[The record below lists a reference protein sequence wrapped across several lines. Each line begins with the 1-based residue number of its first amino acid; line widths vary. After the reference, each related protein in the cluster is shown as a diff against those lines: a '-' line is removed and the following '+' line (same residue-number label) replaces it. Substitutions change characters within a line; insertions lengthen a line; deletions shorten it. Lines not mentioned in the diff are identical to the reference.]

1 MKPMLKPEEIRSAQ
15 FIDTFFPVI
24 DGVVQTV
31 HNYAL
36 NMNQRS
42 YSCVVCPKGKESYDD
57 SQLGY
62 DVFREISVSFPKVEY
77 SLAAPLDPNV
87 LKELKNRGCNI
98 FHAHSPFNS
107 GVQASM
113 LAHYLDIPVVATFHS
128 KYWND
133 AFQYTHSTLAADLMA
148 KWVVNFYNTCDAVW
162 ACSEGTA
169 ETLRG
174 YGYQGEI
181 TVMTNGTSFKA
192 PQNPEELRARAQRA
206 FQLPQGK
213 NTLLFVGHQIW
224 QKNLKLVLDTF
235 RLLCNE
241 SDDYRMVIV
250 GKGIAEDE
258 VKDYAVSLGL
268 TGEQIVFTGGISDRD
283 LLSGVFLNADLFF
296 FPSVYDNTPLVVR
309 EAAAVGVPSLLT
321 RGSNAAE
328 SVNPGVNGFVAE
340 ENAEAMRDEI
350 KRIFA
355 EPGYVKAIGQK
366 AKETIPIP
374 WEDLIP
380 RVYEQYAQI
389 IDRKQF
395 EIKSGKHKILPLK

>member
-1 MKPMLKPEEIRSAQ
+1 MLLKPEEIRSAQ

-42 YSCVVCPKGKESYDD
+42 YSCVVCPKAKEPYDD

-62 DVFREISVSFPKVEY
+62 EVFREPAISFPHVEY
-77 SLAAPLDPNV
+77 SLASPMDLRLAL
-87 LKELKNRGCNI
+87 ELKHRNSNI

-107 GVQASM
+107 GMYAAI
-113 LAHYLDIPVVATFHS
+113 LARYAEIPLVATFHS
-128 KYWND
+128 KYWDD
-133 AFQYTHSTLAADLMA
+133 AYQYTHSTVAADLMA
-148 KWVVNFYNTCDAVW
+148 KWVVNFYNSCDAVW

-181 TVMTNGTSFKA
+181 TVMTNGTNFKA
-192 PQNPEELRARAQRA
+192 PDNPDELRAQAKAQFA
-206 FQLPQGK
+206 LPEEK
-213 NTLLFVGHQIW
+213 HTLLFVGHQIW

-235 RLLCNE
+235 RLLCDE
-241 SDDYRMVIV
+241 SDDYRLVIV
-250 GKGIAEDE
+250 GKGIAENE
-258 VKDYAVSLGL
+258 VKDYAASLDL
-268 TGEQIVFTGGISDRD
+268 SERIVFTGGISDRG

-309 EAAAVGVPSLLT
+309 EAAAMGVPSLLT

-328 SVNPGVNGFVAE
+328 SVKAGVNGFVAD
-340 ENAEAMRDEI
+340 ENAEAMKAEI
-350 KRIFA
+350 TRIFA

-374 WEDLIP
+374 WEELIP
-380 RVYEQYAQI
+380 RVYAQYAEI
-389 IDRKQF
+389 IERKQLDL
-395 EIKSGKHKILPLK
+395 KNGRKKILPF

>member
-1 MKPMLKPEEIRSAQ
+1 MLKPEEIRSAQ
-15 FIDTFFPVI
+15 FIDTYFPII

-57 SQLGY
+57 SRLGY
-62 DVFREISVSFPKVEY
+62 DVFRELAFSFPKVEY
-77 SLAAPLDPNV
+77 SLAAPMDLTII
-87 LKELKNRGCNI
+87 KELRSKDVNI

-107 GVQASM
+107 GVYASM
-113 LAHYLDIPVVATFHS
+113 LAHLADIPVVATFHS

-133 AFQYTHSTLAADLMA
+133 AYQYTHSTVAADLMA
-148 KWVVNFYNTCDAVW
+148 KWVVNFYNSCDAVW

-169 ETLRG
+169 DTLRS

-181 TVMTNGTSFKA
+181 TVMTNGTNFKA
-192 PQNPEELRARAQRA
+192 PSNPDVLRERARAE
-206 FQLPQGK
+206 FGLPQGK
-213 NTLLFVGHQIW
+213 HTLLFVGHQIW

-235 RLLCNE
+235 RALCDV
-241 SDDYRMVIV
+241 SDDYRMVIT
-250 GKGIAEDE
+250 GKGIAENE
-258 VKDYAVSLGL
+258 VKDYAASLGL

-309 EAAAVGVPSLLT
+309 EAAAMAVPSLLT
-321 RGSNAAE
+321 KGSNAAE
-328 SVNPGVNGFVAE
+328 SVMPGVNGFVAE

-350 KRIFA
+350 LRIFA
-355 EPGYVKAIGQK
+355 EPGYIEAIGQK

-380 RVYEQYAQI
+380 RVYDEYAKI

-395 EIKSGKHKILPLK
+395 ELKNGKHKILPF

>member
-1 MKPMLKPEEIRSAQ
+1 MLKPEEIRSAQ

-36 NMNQRS
+36 NMNRRS
-42 YSCVVCPKGKESYDD
+42 YSCVVCPKAKEPYDD

-62 DVFREISVSFPKVEY
+62 DVFREAAISFPHVEY
-77 SLAAPLDPNV
+77 SLATPMDLRLAL
-87 LKELKNRGCNI
+87 ELKQKNCSI

-107 GVQASM
+107 GMYAQI
-113 LAHYLDIPVVATFHS
+113 LARHAEIPLVATFHS
-128 KYWND
+128 KYWDD
-133 AFQYTHSTLAADLMA
+133 AYQYTHSTVAADLMA
-148 KWVVNFYNTCDAVW
+148 KWVVNFYNSCDAVW
-162 ACSEGTA
+162 ACSVGTA

-192 PQNPEELRARAQRA
+192 PDNPDELREQAKER
-206 FQLPQGK
+206 FSLPEGK
-213 NTLLFVGHQIW
+213 HILLFVGHQIW

-235 RLLCNE
+235 RLLCDG
-241 SDDYRMVIV
+241 SDDYRLVIV
-250 GKGIAEDE
+250 GKGIAENE
-258 VKDYAVSLGL
+258 VKDYAASLGL
-268 TGEQIVFTGGISDRD
+268 SDRTIFTGGISDRG

-309 EAAAVGVPSLLT
+309 EAAAMGVPSLLT

-328 SVNPGVNGFVAE
+328 SVKPGVNGFVAD
-340 ENAEAMRDEI
+340 ENAEAMKTEI
-350 KRIFA
+350 ERIFA
-355 EPGYVKAIGQK
+355 EEAYVKAIGQK

-374 WEDLIP
+374 WEELIP

-395 EIKSGKHKILPLK
+395 ELKSGKKKILPF

>member
-1 MKPMLKPEEIRSAQ
+1 MLKPEEIRSAQ
-15 FIDTFFPVI
+15 FIDTFFPII

-62 DVFREISVSFPKVEY
+62 EVFREDSVSFPHAEY
-77 SLAAPLDPNV
+77 SLAAPMDLSII
-87 LKELKNRGCNI
+87 KELKNRNCNI

-107 GVQASM
+107 GVYAGM
-113 LAHYLDIPVVATFHS
+113 LARYLEIPIVATFHS

-133 AFQYTHSTLAADLMA
+133 AYQYTHSTLAADLMA
-148 KWVVNFYNTCDAVW
+148 KWVVNFYNICDAVW

-169 ETLRG
+169 ETLRS

-181 TVMTNGTSFKA
+181 TVMTNGTNFKA
-192 PQNPEELRARAQRA
+192 PANPDELRERAQKE
-206 FQLPQGK
+206 FSLPQGK
-213 NTLLFVGHQIW
+213 HMLLFVGHQIW
-224 QKNLKLVLDTF
+224 QKNLKLVLDTY
-235 RLLCNE
+235 RLLCDE
-241 SDDYRMVIV
+241 SDDYRLVIV
-250 GKGIAEDE
+250 GKGIAEQE
-258 VKDYAVSLGL
+258 VKDYAASLGL
-268 TGEQIVFTGGISDRD
+268 SDRIVFTGGISDRD
-283 LLSGVFLNADLFF
+283 LLTGVNLNADLFF

-321 RGSNAAE
+321 KGSNAAE
-328 SVNPGVNGFVAE
+328 SVEPGVNGFVAE

-350 KRIFA
+350 RRIFA
-355 EPGYVKAIGQK
+355 EPGYVRRIGQK

-374 WEDLIP
+374 WEELIP
-380 RVYEQYAQI
+380 RIYDQYGQI
-389 IDRKQF
+389 IDRKQL
-395 EIKSGKHKILPLK
+395 EIKNGRHRLLPLK

>member
-1 MKPMLKPEEIRSAQ
+1 MLKPEEIRSAQ

-36 NMNQRS
+36 NMNRRS
-42 YSCVVCPKGKESYDD
+42 FSCVVCPRAKEDYDD

-62 DVFREISVSFPKVEY
+62 EVFREAAISFPKVEY
-77 SLAAPLDPNV
+77 SLAVPMDLRLAL
-87 LKELKNRGCNI
+87 ELKNRDCNI

-107 GVQASM
+107 GMYANI
-113 LAHYLDIPVVATFHS
+113 LARAADIPLVATFHS
-128 KYWND
+128 KYWDD
-133 AFQYTHSTLAADLMA
+133 AYQYTHSTVAADLMA
-148 KWVVNFYNTCDAVW
+148 KWVVNFYNSCDAVW

-192 PQNPEELRARAQRA
+192 PDHPEELRLRAQRE
-206 FQLPQGK
+206 FSLPQGK
-213 NTLLFVGHQIW
+213 HVLLFVGHQIW
-224 QKNLKLVLDTF
+224 QKNLKLVLDSF
-235 RLLCNE
+235 RLLCDE
-241 SDDYRMVIV
+241 SDDYRMVVV
-250 GKGIAEDE
+250 GKGFSENEIR
-258 VKDYAVSLGL
+258 DYAASLGL
-268 TGEQIVFTGGISDRD
+268 SGEQCLFTGGISDRD

-309 EAAAVGVPSLLT
+309 EAAALGVPSLLT
-321 RGSNAAE
+321 KGSNAAE
-328 SVNPGVNGFVAE
+328 SVKPGVDGFVAE
-340 ENAEAMRDEI
+340 ENAEAMAAEI
-350 KRIFA
+350 RRVFA
-355 EPGYVKAIGQK
+355 EPGYVKRIGQK

-374 WEDLIP
+374 WEQLSP
-380 RVYEQYAQI
+380 RVYDQYAQI

-395 EIKSGKHKILPLK
+395 DLKNGRRRILPL

>member
-1 MKPMLKPEEIRSAQ
+1 MLKPEEIRSAQ

-36 NMNQRS
+36 NMNRRS
-42 YSCVVCPKGKESYDD
+42 YSCVVCPKAKEPYDD

-62 DVFREISVSFPKVEY
+62 DVFREAAISFPHVEY
-77 SLAAPLDPNV
+77 SLATPMDLRLAL
-87 LKELKNRGCNI
+87 ELKQKNCSI

-107 GVQASM
+107 GMYAQI
-113 LAHYLDIPVVATFHS
+113 LARHAEIPLVATFHS
-128 KYWND
+128 KYWDD
-133 AFQYTHSTLAADLMA
+133 AYQYTHSTVAADLMA
-148 KWVVNFYNTCDAVW
+148 KWVVNFYNSCDAVW

-192 PQNPEELRARAQRA
+192 PDNPDELREQAKER
-206 FQLPQGK
+206 FSLPEGK
-213 NTLLFVGHQIW
+213 HILLFVGHQIW

-235 RLLCNE
+235 RLLCDG
-241 SDDYRMVIV
+241 SDDYRLVIV
-250 GKGIAEDE
+250 GKGIAENE
-258 VKDYAVSLGL
+258 VKDYAASLGL
-268 TGEQIVFTGGISDRD
+268 SDRTIFTGGISDRG

-309 EAAAVGVPSLLT
+309 EAAAMGVPSLLT

-328 SVNPGVNGFVAE
+328 SVKPGVNGFVAD
-340 ENAEAMRDEI
+340 ENAEAMKTEI
-350 KRIFA
+350 DRIFA
-355 EPGYVKAIGQK
+355 EEAYVRAIGQK

-374 WEDLIP
+374 WEELIP

-395 EIKSGKHKILPLK
+395 ELKSGKKKILPF

>member
-1 MKPMLKPEEIRSAQ
+1 MLKPEEIRSAQ

-36 NMNQRS
+36 NMNRRS
-42 YSCVVCPKGKESYDD
+42 YSCVVCPKAKEPYDD

-62 DVFREISVSFPKVEY
+62 DVFREAAISFPHVEY
-77 SLAAPLDPNV
+77 SLATPMDLRLAL
-87 LKELKNRGCNI
+87 ELKQKNCSI

-107 GVQASM
+107 GMYAQI
-113 LAHYLDIPVVATFHS
+113 LARHAEIPLVATFHS
-128 KYWND
+128 KYWDD
-133 AFQYTHSTLAADLMA
+133 AYQYTHSTVAADLMA
-148 KWVVNFYNTCDAVW
+148 KWVVNFYNSCDAVW

-192 PQNPEELRARAQRA
+192 PDNPDELREQAKER
-206 FQLPQGK
+206 FSLPEGK
-213 NTLLFVGHQIW
+213 HILLFVGHQIW

-235 RLLCNE
+235 RLLCDG
-241 SDDYRMVIV
+241 SDDYRLVIV
-250 GKGIAEDE
+250 GKGIAENE
-258 VKDYAVSLGL
+258 VKDYAASLGL
-268 TGEQIVFTGGISDRD
+268 SDRTIFTGGISDRG

-309 EAAAVGVPSLLT
+309 EAAAMSVPSLLT

-328 SVNPGVNGFVAE
+328 SVKPGVNGFVAD
-340 ENAEAMRDEI
+340 ENAEAMKTEI
-350 KRIFA
+350 DRIFA
-355 EPGYVKAIGQK
+355 EEAYVRAIGQK

-374 WEDLIP
+374 WEELIP

-395 EIKSGKHKILPLK
+395 ELKSGKKKILPF

>member
-1 MKPMLKPEEIRSAQ
+1 MLKPEEIRSAQ

-36 NMNQRS
+36 NMNRRS
-42 YSCVVCPKGKESYDD
+42 YSCVVCPKGKEDYDD

-62 DVFREISVSFPKVEY
+62 EVFREDSISFPRVEY
-77 SLAAPLDPNV
+77 SLAAPMDLSII
-87 LKELKNRGCNI
+87 KELKSRNCNI

-107 GVQASM
+107 GVYAAM
-113 LAHYLDIPVVATFHS
+113 LARYLEIPIVATFHS

-133 AFQYTHSTLAADLMA
+133 AYQYTHSTLAADLMA
-148 KWVVNFYNTCDAVW
+148 KWVVNFYNACDAVW

-181 TVMTNGTSFKA
+181 TVMTNGTNFKA
-192 PQNPEELRARAQRA
+192 PENPEELKERAQKE

-213 NTLLFVGHQIW
+213 HTLLFVGHQIW

-235 RLLCNE
+235 RLLCDE
-241 SDDYRMVIV
+241 SDDYRLVIV
-250 GKGIAEDE
+250 GKGIAEQE
-258 VKDYAVSLGL
+258 VKNYAASLGL
-268 TGEQIVFTGGISDRD
+268 SDRIVFTGGISDRD
-283 LLSGVFLNADLFF
+283 LLTGVNLNADLFF

-321 RGSNAAE
+321 KGSNAAE
-328 SVNPGVNGFVAE
+328 SVTPGVNGFVAE

-350 KRIFA
+350 LRVFA
-355 EPGYVKAIGQK
+355 DPAYVKAIGQK

-374 WEDLIP
+374 WEELIP
-380 RVYEQYAQI
+380 RICEQYALI
-389 IDRKQF
+389 IDRKQL
-395 EIKSGKHKILPLK
+395 EIKSGRHKILPLK